1 MIKILYLVRLLL
13 EKKRTILAIILKRQL
28 GLAQLLHNL
37 VSSMVVARQVVSE
50 GRRLGST
57 Q

>member
-1 MIKILYLVRLLL
+1 MIKILYLVRFLL
-13 EKKRTILAIILKRQL
+13 EKYSIILVIILKRLQL
-28 GLAQLLHNL
+28 GLGQVNNL